1 MTHIHD
7 LIIRA
12 KEAFHVAKAMDASR
26 PEGVAIQMQSGIVLT
41 GRTRPVV
48 NGNAAGDALRDVRDS
63 IPTGKGKMSPHFVI
77 AAVAI
82 VTDARTLK
90 PTKGTLKELEN
101 YPEVAADAQMYI
113 SSAKDKDSP
122 PTSQPVPR

>member
-1 MTHIHD
+1 MIHIQD

-12 KEAFHVAKAMDASR
+12 KEAFDVANAMDASR
-26 PEGVAIQMQSGIVLT
+26 PEGVAIQMQSGIVLI
-41 GRTRPVV
+41 GRTRPIAD
-48 NGNAAGDALRDVRDS
+48 GNAAEDALRGVRDS

-77 AAVAI
+77 AAVVI
-82 VTDARTLK
+82 VNDSRVLK
-90 PTKGTLKELEN
+90 PTKGTFKALKN

-113 SSAKDKDSP
+113 SSAKDNAPP

>member
-12 KEAFHVAKAMDASR
+12 KEAFDVAKAMDASR
-26 PEGVAIQMQSGIVLT
+26 PEGVAIQMQSGLVLI
-41 GRTRPVV
+41 GRTLLIA
-48 NGNAAGDALRDVRDS
+48 NGNAAEDALRSVRDS

-82 VTDARTLK
+82 VNDSRALN
-90 PTKGTLKELEN
+90 PTKGTFKALKN

-122 PTSQPVPR
+122 PTIQPVPR